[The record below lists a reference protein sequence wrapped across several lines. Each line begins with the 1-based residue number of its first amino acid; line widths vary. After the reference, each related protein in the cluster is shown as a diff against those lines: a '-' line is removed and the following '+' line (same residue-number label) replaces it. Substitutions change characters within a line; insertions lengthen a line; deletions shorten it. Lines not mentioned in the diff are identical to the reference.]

1 MKPTYTIE
9 RRKNYNGVPCVAPF
23 INGFNVWD
31 IPEKEWTPAVARSV
45 QRAYEVGYAE
55 ALRRVQELRLPS
67 GGDWEEVR

>member
-1 MKPTYTIE
+1 MKPKFTLE
-9 RRKNYNGVPCVAPF
+9 RRKNFDGVWCIAPF

-31 IPEKEWTPAVARSV
+31 IPEKEWTPSVARSV

-67 GGDWEEVR
+67 RGEWEGIK